1 MKHFKYRIK
10 PKCLFFSTPHSSNNK
25 KKGFGVAM
33 KSVFFSPTNSAS
45 DVFDNICFCLR
56 TSVVYIS
63 RSLIEIEKFPL
74 ISK

>member
-33 KSVFFSPTNSAS
+33 KSVFFSPQILQVTYLIIFA
-45 DVFDNICFCLR
+45 F
-56 TSVVYIS
+56 VY
-63 RSLIEIEKFPL
+63 EHQ
-74 ISK
+74 

>member
-33 KSVFFSPTNSAS
+33 KRVFFSPQILQVTYLIIFA
-45 DVFDNICFCLR
+45 F
-56 TSVVYIS
+56 VY
-63 RSLIEIEKFPL
+63 EHQ
-74 ISK
+74 

>member
-33 KSVFFSPTNSAS
+33 KSVFSPTNSAS
-45 DVFDNICFCLR
+45 DVFNNICFCLR

>member
-33 KSVFFSPTNSAS
+33 KSVFFFPQILQVMYLIIFA
-45 DVFDNICFCLR
+45 F
-56 TSVVYIS
+56 VY
-63 RSLIEIEKFPL
+63 EHQ
-74 ISK
+74 